1 MHLGVQ
7 QKSGRKDCA
16 VSQPQVGR
24 ANAIIATVVV
34 SAIAGLFGHGIGE
47 SRGDERTCFDLLP
60 STLFRA
66 TRLASS
72 STPFPSFCALRCMV
86 LHEMKGD
93 SLGSCS
99 SATSSTPTGYENPP
113 RGDSRLFHRRE
124 RGRFVRNVVPTF
136 LTASFTEIF
145 EASAAFLKASY
156 VRFRRSPWSSCGS
169 PHPHVMHISDSPLN
183 EV

>member
-1 MHLGVQ
+1 MICEAEWGGWRWLAEGT
-7 QKSGRKDCA
+7 D
-16 VSQPQVGR
+16 
-24 ANAIIATVVV
+24 
-34 SAIAGLFGHGIGE
+34 
-47 SRGDERTCFDLLP
+47 RGTALRRL
-60 STLFRA
+60 S
-66 TRLASS
+66 TRLFTKAELKE
-72 STPFPSFCALRCMV
+72 LRT
-86 LHEMKGD
+86 LLREKQAADRDRQKTTEYGK
-93 SLGSCS
+93 
-99 SATSSTPTGYENPP
+99 PP